1 MIGSNPANVPN
12 KEDALT
18 IVEEVKKPNKPVK
31 EKDTITSVKYPKMNI
46 DLKVYK
52 KAEVFNNLRLAQKR
66 ENELKMA
73 GKECILY
80 IKRRHKIELYI
91 KR

>member
-1 MIGSNPANVPN
+1 MIESNPVNVPN
-12 KEDALT
+12 EED
-18 IVEEVKKPNKPVK
+18 VVPVVVEVKKPVK
-31 EKDTITSVKYPKMNI
+31 DKDTTSAVVKYPKMNI

-52 KAEVFNNLRLAQKR
+52 KVEVFNNLKLAKKR

-80 IKRRHKIELYI
+80 VKRRHKIELYI
-91 KR
+91 KRK